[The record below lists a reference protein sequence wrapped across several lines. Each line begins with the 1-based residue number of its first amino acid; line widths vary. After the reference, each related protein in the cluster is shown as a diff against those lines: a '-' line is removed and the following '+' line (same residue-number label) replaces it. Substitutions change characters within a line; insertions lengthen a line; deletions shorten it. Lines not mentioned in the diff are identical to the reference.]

1 MSAVPYSYV
10 ARNLWARRLTTLLT
24 AGGMALVVY
33 VFATV
38 LMLEAGLRATLQET
52 GLAEN
57 VVVIR
62 KSSQTEVQSGV
73 ERNQAAIAESRG
85 EIAFD
90 GAGERMVSKE
100 VVVLITLNKKG
111 ADNSPA
117 NVVIRGTTAQG
128 LALRPQVQIAAGRM
142 FRPGSAEVVVGR
154 AIAER
159 FAGVG
164 LGERLKFGQREWT
177 IVGVIDA
184 GRTGFNSE
192 IWGDAD
198 QMRQAFRRPV
208 YSSVTFRLADSAAFP
223 RLKEELESDPRLT
236 VEAKRETVYYADQ
249 SEVMAKFIRILGMVL
264 SVIFSLGAIIGA
276 MITMYASV
284 ASRTA
289 EIGTL
294 RALGFRRRGIL
305 AAFLGE
311 AVLLGLAG
319 GAAGLLLA
327 SAMQFFTLSTM
338 NWQTFSELA
347 FSFTL
352 TPAIVAQ
359 SLTFAVA
366 MGFIGGFLPALRAA
380 RLNIVDALRA
390 A

>member
-1 MSAVPYSYV
+1 MNRIPLSYIY
-10 ARNLWARRLTTLLT
+10 RNLWARRLTTLLT

-38 LMLEAGLRATLQET
+38 LMLEEGLRETLVET
-52 GLAEN
+52 GQPDN

-73 ERNQAAIAESRG
+73 ERTQAAIVESRP
-85 EIAFD
+85 EVAYD
-90 GAGERMVSKE
+90 QAGERMVSKE
-100 VVVLITLNKKG
+100 VVVLITLNKS
-111 ADNSPA
+111 AANTPA

-128 LALRPQVQIAAGRM
+128 MALRPQVRLQEGRM
-142 FRPGSAEVVVGR
+142 FRPGAAEIVVGR
-154 AIAER
+154 SIAER
-159 FAGVG
+159 FSGVG
-164 LGERLKFGQREWT
+164 IGERLRFGQREWT

-192 IWGDAD
+192 IWGDAE

-208 YSSVTFRLADSAAFP
+208 YSSVTFRLADSGRFDEMKAQ
-223 RLKEELESDPRLT
+223 LEGDPRMT
-236 VEAKRETVYYADQ
+236 VEAKRETVYYAEQ

-305 AAFLGE
+305 AAFLAE
-311 AVLLGLAG
+311 SMLLGLAG
-319 GAAGLLLA
+319 GAAGLALA
-327 SAMQFFTLSTM
+327 SAMQFFSLSTM

-352 TPAIVAQ
+352 TPGIALQ
-359 SLTFAVA
+359 SLLFALL
-366 MGFIGGFLPALRAA
+366 MGLLGGFLPALRAA
-380 RLNIVDALRA
+380 RLNIVDALREA
-390 A
+390 

>member
-1 MSAVPYSYV
+1 MTRIPLSYIF
-10 ARNLWARRLTTLLT
+10 RNLWARRLTTLLT

-38 LMLEAGLRATLQET
+38 LMLEAGLRQTLVET
-52 GLAEN
+52 GSKDN

-62 KSSQTEVQSGV
+62 KSSQTEVQSAV
-73 ERNQAAIAESRG
+73 ERTQAAIVESRG
-85 EIAFD
+85 EIAYD
-90 GAGERMVSKE
+90 ALGQRMVSKE
-100 VVVLITLNKKG
+100 LVVLITLAKS
-111 ADNSPA
+111 ADKSPA

-128 LALRPQVQIAAGRM
+128 LALRPQVRLAAGRM
-142 FRPGSAEVVVGR
+142 FRPGTSEIVVGR

-159 FAGVG
+159 FAGVA
-164 LGERLKFGQREWT
+164 LGERLRFGQREWT
-177 IVGVIDA
+177 IVGMIDA

-192 IWGDAD
+192 IWGDAE
-198 QMRQAFRRPV
+198 QMRQAFRRPIF
-208 YSSVTFRLADSAAFP
+208 SSVTFRLADDGSFA

-236 VEAKRETVYYADQ
+236 VEAKRETVYYAEQ

-305 AAFLGE
+305 AAFLTE
-311 AVLLGLAG
+311 AVLLGLTG
-319 GAAGLLLA
+319 GAAGLALA
-327 SAMQFFTLSTM
+327 STMQFFTLSTM

-352 TPAIVAQ
+352 TAGIVVQ
-359 SLTFAVA
+359 SLAFAVL
-366 MGFIGGFLPALRAA
+366 MGLLGGFLPALRAA
-380 RLNIVDALRA
+380 RLNIVEALRA
-390 A
+390 V